1 MNNDDYNSLAN
12 KLISIEDTFND
23 IRTITDMIDMW
34 IRKNDYQLIPIMNM
48 LNEKINNVS
57 EIIKR

>member
-23 IRTITDMIDMW
+23 IRTITNMIDMW

-48 LNEKINNVS
+48 QNEKINNVS

>member
-12 KLISIEDTFND
+12 KLISIEDGFND